1 MPSTSCAADRAGA
14 RSEAGTALVEFLA
27 VAILTVM
34 CLLAVAQ
41 LAVWVWA
48 RNVAVSAVHEGAR
61 TAAESGRPLDDGVAR
76 TRVLLHDGLGGGG
89 DRFAVGAVQDGDDV
103 AVRARGPAPQIVP
116 FLPRFDIDVQADAFD
131 EDAVLR

>member
-1 MPSTSCAADRAGA
+1 M
-14 RSEAGTALVEFLA
+14 VEFLA
-27 VAILTVM
+27 VAVLTVV

-61 TAAESGRPLDDGVAR
+61 TAAATGRPLEDCRAR
-76 TRVLLHDGLGGGG
+76 ARVLLHDGLGGGAA
-89 DRFAVGAVQDGDDV
+89 RFDVAAQQDGDEV
-103 AVRARGPAPQIVP
+103 AVRARGSAPQILP
-116 FLPRFDIDVQADAFD
+116 FLPRFDIDVQADAYD